1 MTTDRLDR
9 IEAMLEALGQRHL
22 EANERLS
29 RIESITESNARAANE
44 RLSRIESITESNA
57 KAITANSSAIAET
70 RKIADS
76 NACSIEAWA
85 QTIQDDRADR
95 EEEDSRI
102 RIDLRTT
109 HDMISG
115 LIQERRTDWAEWR
128 RQQEERDQRF
138 TNLLEDAR
146 EDRKANQKKHEEML
160 ARMDTDRRE
169 NQKDHDAAL
178 ENIQVLLVEIAR
190 LWQRL
195 EAS

>member
-1 MTTDRLDR
+1 MTDEELRQL
-9 IEAMLEALGQRHL
+9 IA
-22 EANERLS
+22 
-29 RIESITESNARAANE
+29 SNAQAIAAMREQHAADHQQILAELRETRTAIAETRASIAE
-44 RLSRIESITESNA
+44 TKEITESNA
-57 KAITANSSAIAET
+57 KAIAANSSAIAET

-76 NACSIEAWA
+76 NARSIEAWA
-85 QTIQDDRADR
+85 ETIQDDRADR

-146 EDRKANQKKHEEML
+146 EDRKANE
-160 ARMDTDRRE
+160 RE
-169 NQKDHDAAL
+169 HDAFR
-178 ENIQVLLVEIAR
+178 ENIQVLLAEIAR
-190 LWQRL
+190 VWQRL
-195 EAS
+195 QAS